1 MVELLHTNNIAAK
14 VVKEFHG
21 FSGNQ
26 ILLMQKHDKLFFVRK
41 IGDVSRNLERM
52 QVLCED
58 YPLPQLYTVSEKMI
72 DMEYLHGLDIKSYLR
87 TNNYEKLLEFLLCI
101 LEKFSTIIINKDYT
115 EIYIK
120 KLQEINFDE
129 LPFTCEQL
137 LDRLPRQ
144 LPSSNYHG
152 DLTLEN
158 IIWTADR
165 GFFLIDCATIEYD
178 SYIFDIA
185 KLRQDLELGWFTRK
199 DNAMLNVKTKHIQQ
213 KILQQYPIANNDYL
227 LILMLLRVYRH
238 SQPGTLERN
247 FLLEGITSLWK

>member
-1 MVELLHTNNIAAK
+1 MAAK
-14 VVKEFHG
+14 VVKELYG
-21 FSGNQ
+21 FSGNR
-26 ILLMQKHDKLFFVRK
+26 ILLMQKHDKLFVRK
-41 IGDVSRNLERM
+41 IGDISRNIERM
-52 QVLCED
+52 QALAAD
-58 YPLPQLYTVSEKMI
+58 YPLPQLYTVSKKMI
-72 DMEYLHGLDIKSYLR
+72 DMEYLHGLDIKSYLK
-87 TNNYEKLLEFLLCI
+87 TNNYKKVLGFILSILDKL
-101 LEKFSTIIINKDYT
+101 SSNAVDKDYT
-115 EIYIK
+115 ETYIK
-120 KLQEINFDE
+120 KLQEISFDE
-129 LPFTCEQL
+129 MPFTREQL
-137 LDRLPRQ
+137 LERLPKI

-158 IIWTADR
+158 IIWTEDR

-247 FLLEGITSLWK
+247 FLLEGIRSLWK

>member
-1 MVELLHTNNIAAK
+1 MAAK
-14 VVKEFHG
+14 IVKELYG
-21 FSGNQ
+21 FSGNR
-26 ILLMQKHDKLFFVRK
+26 ILLMQKHDKLFVRK
-41 IGDVSRNLERM
+41 IGDISRNIERM
-52 QVLCED
+52 QALAAD
-58 YPLPQLYTVSEKMI
+58 YPLPQLYTVSKKMI
-72 DMEYLHGLDIKSYLR
+72 DMEYLHGLDIKSYLK
-87 TNNYEKLLEFLLCI
+87 TNNYKKVLGFILSILDKL
-101 LEKFSTIIINKDYT
+101 SSNAVDKDYT
-115 EIYIK
+115 ETYIK
-120 KLQEINFDE
+120 KLQEISFDE
-129 LPFTCEQL
+129 MPFTREQL
-137 LDRLPRQ
+137 LERLPKI

-158 IIWTADR
+158 IIWTEDR

-213 KILQQYPIANNDYL
+213 KILQQHPTANNDYL

-238 SQPGTLERN
+238 SRPDTLERN

>member
-1 MVELLHTNNIAAK
+1 MLHTNNMAAK

-21 FSGNQ
+21 FSGDQ
-26 ILLMQKHDKLFFVRK
+26 ILLMQRHDKLFVRK

-101 LEKFSTIIINKDYT
+101 LEKFSTVIMNKDYT

-165 GFFLIDCATIEYD
+165 GFFLIDCATTEYD

-213 KILQQYPIANNDYL
+213 KILQQYPTANNDYL

-238 SQPGTLERN
+238 SQPDTLERN
-247 FLLEGITSLWK
+247 FLLEGIKSLWK

>member
-1 MVELLHTNNIAAK
+1 MAAK
-14 VVKEFHG
+14 VVKELYG

-26 ILLMQKHDKLFFVRK
+26 ILLMQKHNRLFVRK
-41 IGDVSRNLERM
+41 IGNITRNIERM
-52 QVLCED
+52 QALNGE
-58 YPLPQLYTVSEKMI
+58 YPLPQLYTVSKKMI
-72 DMEYLHGLDIKSYLR
+72 DMEYLHGLDIKTYLK
-87 TNNYEKLLEFLLCI
+87 TNNYEKLLDFLLCI
-101 LEKFSTIIINKDYT
+101 LEKFSTVSMDKDYT

-120 KLQEINFDE
+120 KLQEISFDE
-129 LPFTCEQL
+129 LPFTREQL

-199 DNAMLNVKTKHIQQ
+199 NNAMLNVKTKHIQQ
-213 KILQQYPIANNDYL
+213 KILQKYPTANNDYL

-238 SQPGTLERN
+238 SRPDTLERN
-247 FLLEGITSLWK
+247 FLLKGIESLWK

>member
-1 MVELLHTNNIAAK
+1 MAAK
-14 VVKEFHG
+14 IVKELYG

-26 ILLMQKHDKLFFVRK
+26 ILLMQKHDKLFVRK
-41 IGDVSRNLERM
+41 IGDISRNIERM
-52 QVLCED
+52 QALAAD
-58 YPLPQLYTVSEKMI
+58 YPLPQLYTVSKKMI

-87 TNNYEKLLEFLLCI
+87 TNNYKKVLGFILSILDKL
-101 LEKFSTIIINKDYT
+101 SSNAVDKDYT
-115 EIYIK
+115 ETYIK
-120 KLQEINFDE
+120 KLQEISFDE
-129 LPFTCEQL
+129 MPFTREQL
-137 LDRLPRQ
+137 LERLPKI

-158 IIWTADR
+158 IIWTEDR

-199 DNAMLNVKTKHIQQ
+199 DNAMLNVKTKYIQE
-213 KILQQYPIANNDYL
+213 KILQQHPTANNDYL

-238 SQPGTLERN
+238 SRPDTLERN

>member
-1 MVELLHTNNIAAK
+1 MAAK
-14 VVKEFHG
+14 VVKELYG

-26 ILLMQKHDKLFFVRK
+26 ILLMQKHNRLFVRK
-41 IGDVSRNLERM
+41 IGNITRNIERM
-52 QVLCED
+52 QALNAE
-58 YPLPQLYTVSEKMI
+58 YPLPQLYTVSKKMI
-72 DMEYLHGLDIKSYLR
+72 DMEYLHGLDIKSYLK

-101 LEKFSTIIINKDYT
+101 LEKFSNSSVNKDYT

-120 KLQEINFDE
+120 KLQEINFDA

-199 DNAMLNVKTKHIQQ
+199 DNAMLNVKTKYIQE
-213 KILQQYPIANNDYL
+213 KILQQHPTANNDYL

-238 SQPGTLERN
+238 SRPDTLERN

>member
-1 MVELLHTNNIAAK
+1 MAAK
-14 VVKEFHG
+14 VVKELYG

-26 ILLMQKHDKLFFVRK
+26 ILLMQKHNRLFVRK
-41 IGDVSRNLERM
+41 IGNITRNIERM
-52 QVLCED
+52 QALNGE
-58 YPLPQLYTVSEKMI
+58 YPLPQLYTVSKKMI
-72 DMEYLHGLDIKSYLR
+72 DMEYLHGLDIKTYLK
-87 TNNYEKLLEFLLCI
+87 TNNYEKLLDFLLCI
-101 LEKFSTIIINKDYT
+101 LEKFSTVSKDKDYT

-120 KLQEINFDE
+120 KLQEISFDE
-129 LPFTCEQL
+129 LPFTREQL
-137 LDRLPRQ
+137 LDRLPRH

-199 DNAMLNVKTKHIQQ
+199 DNAMLNVKTKYIQQ
-213 KILQQYPIANNDYL
+213 KILQQHPIANNDYL

-238 SQPGTLERN
+238 SRPDTLERN

>member
-1 MVELLHTNNIAAK
+1 MAAR
-14 VVKEFHG
+14 VVKELYG

-26 ILLMQKHDKLFFVRK
+26 ILLMQKHNKLFVRK
-41 IGDVSRNLERM
+41 IGNISRNVERM
-52 QVLCED
+52 QALAAD
-58 YPLPQLYTVSEKMI
+58 YPLPQLYTVSKKMI
-72 DMEYLHGLDIKSYLR
+72 DMEYLHGLDIKSYLK
-87 TNNYEKLLEFLLCI
+87 TNNYKKVLGFILSILDKL
-101 LEKFSTIIINKDYT
+101 SSNAVDKDYT
-115 EIYIK
+115 ETYIK
-120 KLQEINFDE
+120 KLQEISFDE
-129 LPFTCEQL
+129 MPFTREQL
-137 LDRLPRQ
+137 LERLPKI

-158 IIWTADR
+158 IIWTEDR

-199 DNAMLNVKTKHIQQ
+199 DNAMLNVKTKYIQE
-213 KILQQYPIANNDYL
+213 KILQQHPTANNDYL

-238 SQPGTLERN
+238 SRPDTLERN

>member
-1 MVELLHTNNIAAK
+1 MAAK
-14 VVKEFHG
+14 VVKELYG

-26 ILLMQKHDKLFFVRK
+26 ILLMQKHNRLFVRK
-41 IGDVSRNLERM
+41 IGNITRNIERM
-52 QVLCED
+52 QALNGE
-58 YPLPQLYTVSEKMI
+58 YPLPQLYTVSKTMI
-72 DMEYLHGLDIKSYLR
+72 DMEYLHGLDIKSYLK

-101 LEKFSTIIINKDYT
+101 LEKFSTNLVLKDYT
-115 EIYIK
+115 QIYIK
-120 KLQEINFDE
+120 KLQEISFDE
-129 LPFTCEQL
+129 MPFTREQL
-137 LDRLPRQ
+137 LERLPKI

-199 DNAMLNVKTKHIQQ
+199 DNTMLNVKTKHIQQ
-213 KILQQYPIANNDYL
+213 KILQQYPTANNDYL

-238 SQPGTLERN
+238 SRTDTLERN

>member
-1 MVELLHTNNIAAK
+1 MAAK
-14 VVKEFHG
+14 VVKELYG

-26 ILLMQKHDKLFFVRK
+26 ILLMQKHNRLFVRK
-41 IGDVSRNLERM
+41 IGNITRNIERM
-52 QVLCED
+52 QALNGE
-58 YPLPQLYTVSEKMI
+58 YPLPQLYTVSKKMI
-72 DMEYLHGLDIKSYLR
+72 DMEYLHGLDIKTYLK
-87 TNNYEKLLEFLLCI
+87 TNNYEKLLDFLLCI
-101 LEKFSTIIINKDYT
+101 LEKFSTVSKDKDYT

-120 KLQEINFDE
+120 KLQEISFDE
-129 LPFTCEQL
+129 LPFTREQL

-199 DNAMLNVKTKHIQQ
+199 NNAMLNVKTKHIQQ
-213 KILQQYPIANNDYL
+213 KILQKYPTANNDYL
-227 LILMLLRVYRH
+227 LVLMLLRVYRH
-238 SQPGTLERN
+238 SRPDTLERN
-247 FLLEGITSLWK
+247 FLLKGIKSLWK

>member
-26 ILLMQKHDKLFFVRK
+26 ILLMQKHDKLFVRK

>member
-1 MVELLHTNNIAAK
+1 MAAK
-14 VVKEFHG
+14 VVKELYG

-26 ILLMQKHDKLFFVRK
+26 ILLMQKHNRLFVRK
-41 IGDVSRNLERM
+41 IGNITRNIERM
-52 QVLCED
+52 QALNGE
-58 YPLPQLYTVSEKMI
+58 YPLPQLYTVSKKMI
-72 DMEYLHGLDIKSYLR
+72 DMEYLHGLDIKSYLK

-101 LEKFSTIIINKDYT
+101 LEKFSNSSVNKDYT

-120 KLQEINFDE
+120 KLQEINFDA

-199 DNAMLNVKTKHIQQ
+199 DNAMLNVKTKYIQE
-213 KILQQYPIANNDYL
+213 KILQQHPTANNDYL

-238 SQPGTLERN
+238 SRPDTLERN

>member
-1 MVELLHTNNIAAK
+1 MAAK
-14 VVKEFHG
+14 VVKELYG

-26 ILLMQKHDKLFFVRK
+26 ILLMQKHNRLFVRK
-41 IGDVSRNLERM
+41 IGNITRNIERM
-52 QVLCED
+52 QALNGE
-58 YPLPQLYTVSEKMI
+58 YPLPQLYTVSKKMI
-72 DMEYLHGLDIKSYLR
+72 DMEYLHGLDIKSYLK

-101 LEKFSTIIINKDYT
+101 LEKFSTSSVNKDYT

-120 KLQEINFDE
+120 KLQEINFDD
-129 LPFTCEQL
+129 LPFTREQL

-199 DNAMLNVKTKHIQQ
+199 DNAMLNVKTKYIQE
-213 KILQQYPIANNDYL
+213 KILQQHPTANNDYL

-238 SQPGTLERN
+238 SRPDTLERN

>member
-1 MVELLHTNNIAAK
+1 MVAK

-26 ILLMQKHDKLFFVRK
+26 ILLMQKHDKLFVRK

-101 LEKFSTIIINKDYT
+101 LEKFSIGSVHKDYT
-115 EIYIK
+115 QTYIK
-120 KLQEINFDE
+120 KLQEINFDK

-213 KILQQYPIANNDYL
+213 KILQQYPTANNDYL

-238 SQPGTLERN
+238 SQPDTLERN
-247 FLLEGITSLWK
+247 FLLEGIKSLWK

>member
-1 MVELLHTNNIAAK
+1 MAAK
-14 VVKEFHG
+14 VVKELYG

-26 ILLMQKHDKLFFVRK
+26 ILLMQKHNRLFVRK
-41 IGDVSRNLERM
+41 IGNITRNIERM
-52 QVLCED
+52 QALNGE
-58 YPLPQLYTVSEKMI
+58 YPLPQLYTVSNKMI
-72 DMEYLHGLDIKSYLR
+72 DMEYLHGLDIKSYLK
-87 TNNYEKLLEFLLCI
+87 TNSYEKLLEFLLSI
-101 LEKFSTIIINKDYT
+101 LKKFSTISVNKDYT

-120 KLQEINFDE
+120 KLQEINFDD
-129 LPFTCEQL
+129 LPFTREQL

-199 DNAMLNVKTKHIQQ
+199 DNAMLNVKTKYIQQ
-213 KILQQYPIANNDYL
+213 KILQQHPIANNDYL

-238 SQPGTLERN
+238 SRPDTLERN

>member
-1 MVELLHTNNIAAK
+1 MAAK
-14 VVKEFHG
+14 VVKELYG
-21 FSGNQ
+21 FSGNR
-26 ILLMQKHDKLFFVRK
+26 ILLMQKHDKLFVRK
-41 IGDVSRNLERM
+41 IGDISRNIERM
-52 QVLCED
+52 QALAAD
-58 YPLPQLYTVSEKMI
+58 YPLPQLYTVSKKMI
-72 DMEYLHGLDIKSYLR
+72 DMEYLHGLDIKSYLK
-87 TNNYEKLLEFLLCI
+87 TNNYKKVLGFILSILDKL
-101 LEKFSTIIINKDYT
+101 SSNAVDKDYT
-115 EIYIK
+115 ETYIK
-120 KLQEINFDE
+120 KLQEISFDE
-129 LPFTCEQL
+129 MPFTREQL
-137 LDRLPRQ
+137 LERLPKI

-158 IIWTADR
+158 IIWTEDR

-199 DNAMLNVKTKHIQQ
+199 NNAMLNVKTKHIQQ

-247 FLLEGITSLWK
+247 FLLEGIRSLWK

>member
-1 MVELLHTNNIAAK
+1 MAAK
-14 VVKEFHG
+14 VVKELYG

-26 ILLMQKHDKLFFVRK
+26 ILLMQKHNRLFVRK
-41 IGDVSRNLERM
+41 IGNITRNIERM
-52 QVLCED
+52 QALNGE
-58 YPLPQLYTVSEKMI
+58 YPLPQLYTVSKKMI
-72 DMEYLHGLDIKSYLR
+72 DMEYLHGLDIKTYLK
-87 TNNYEKLLEFLLCI
+87 TNNYEKLLDFLLCI
-101 LEKFSTIIINKDYT
+101 LEKFSTVSKDKDYT

-120 KLQEINFDE
+120 KLQEISFDE
-129 LPFTCEQL
+129 LPFTREQL